1 MSDDMAMVQKSKHP
15 IGATSFDHR
24 GTQLQICGVDIQSK
38 DLLEI
43 SDARGG
49 TEVTHRSLP
58 VAADDVHNLSAISA
72 FCLLQERENQLSY
85 AIDALWNPERH
96 VPRVQSI
103 QVALTI
109 ERAVK
114 SAAGMSVDPEN
125 AWAAGICRKVC
136 KKQRHTEIMQLEQC
150 NVGHL
155 NRYNHE
161 GCCHSLK
168 TSTLQMQ
175 RCLVGRIA
183 WLHLRSQLRR
193 GDGMRIAWSLEI
205 SLHASA

>member
-1 MSDDMAMVQKSKHP
+1 MSDDMAMAQKTCSSYPKNP
-15 IGATSFDHR
+15 IACHYCMLRRS
-24 GTQLQICGVDIQSK
+24 IPGVTNLRKGSIQGK

-49 TEVTHRSLP
+49 TEVTHGSLP
-58 VAADDVHNLSAISA
+58 VAADDVHNLSVINA

-96 VPRVQSI
+96 LPRVQSI
-103 QVALTI
+103 QVTLTI

-125 AWAAGICRKVC
+125 AWAAGICTKVC
-136 KKQRHTEIMQLEQC
+136 EILRHTEIMQLEQC
-150 NVGHL
+150 YVGHL

-161 GCCHSLK
+161 DCCHSLK
-168 TSTLQMQ
+168 TSTLQM
-175 RCLVGRIA
+175 
-183 WLHLRSQLRR
+183 
-193 GDGMRIAWSLEI
+193 
-205 SLHASA
+205 

>member
-1 MSDDMAMVQKSKHP
+1 MLLISENP
-15 IGATSFDHR
+15 IACHYCMLRRS
-24 GTQLQICGVDIQSK
+24 IPGVTNLRKGSIQGK

-49 TEVTHRSLP
+49 TEVTHGSLP
-58 VAADDVHNLSAISA
+58 VAADDVHNLSVINA

-96 VPRVQSI
+96 LPRVQSI
-103 QVALTI
+103 QVTLTI

-125 AWAAGICRKVC
+125 AWAAGICTKVC
-136 KKQRHTEIMQLEQC
+136 EILRHTEIMQLEQC
-150 NVGHL
+150 YVGHL

-161 GCCHSLK
+161 DCFHSLK
-168 TSTLQMQ
+168 MSTLQM
-175 RCLVGRIA
+175 
-183 WLHLRSQLRR
+183 
-193 GDGMRIAWSLEI
+193 
-205 SLHASA
+205 

>member
-1 MSDDMAMVQKSKHP
+1 MLRRSIP
-15 IGATSFDHR
+15 
-24 GTQLQICGVDIQSK
+24 GVTNLRKGSIQGK

-49 TEVTHRSLP
+49 TEVTHGSLP
-58 VAADDVHNLSAISA
+58 VSADDVHNLSVINA

-96 VPRVQSI
+96 LPRVQSI
-103 QVALTI
+103 QVTLTI

-125 AWAAGICRKVC
+125 AWAAGICTKVC
-136 KKQRHTEIMQLEQC
+136 EILRHTEIMQLEQC
-150 NVGHL
+150 YVGHL

-161 GCCHSLK
+161 GGCHSLK
-168 TSTLQMQ
+168 MSTLQM
-175 RCLVGRIA
+175 
-183 WLHLRSQLRR
+183 
-193 GDGMRIAWSLEI
+193 
-205 SLHASA
+205 